1 MEMAGPANV
10 TAFWLKGEGFS
21 VHLNVRKA
29 FYLKLKK
36 KKKNRAILVPEREKC
51 YPARLSR
58 GNSTTGKLG
67 SCSEESCVA
76 SSSG

>member
-21 VHLNVRKA
+21 DHLNVRKA

-36 KKKNRAILVPEREKC
+36 KKKKKIEQ
-51 YPARLSR
+51 Y
-58 GNSTTGKLG
+58 
-67 SCSEESCVA
+67 
-76 SSSG
+76 

>member
-1 MEMAGPANV
+1 MEMAGPVTV

-21 VHLNVRKA
+21 VHLNVRKV
-29 FYLKLKK
+29 FYLKLIYIKK
-36 KKKNRAILVPEREKC
+36 KRAVLVPERGKC